1 MWHDW
6 RRRTLL
12 RGSFALAIASALPPS
27 LLTRDARADWRAT
40 PAMTEGPFYP
50 DELPADLDPNL
61 LQVAGSTATAV
72 GEPLHLFVLVLDV
85 YGVPQAGTA
94 VEIWQCDSQG
104 VYLHSRSGG
113 QRDAGFQG
121 YGRLF
126 TDREGIG
133 HFRTIRPV
141 AYSGR
146 APHIHVKLETV
157 DGRKLTT
164 QMFVADEPLNE
175 RDGLY
180 RSLGEDA
187 PLVTVPLSPLS
198 YEEPPGLGGSF
209 IVVLPEA

>member
-12 RGSFALAIASALPPS
+12 RGSFAIAIASVLPKA
-27 LLTRDARADWRAT
+27 ARADWRLT

-50 DELPADLDPNL
+50 DELPAESDPDL
-61 LQVAGSTATAV
+61 LQVAGQGV
-72 GEPLHLFVLVLDV
+72 PQGEPLHLFVLVLDI

-94 VEIWQCDSQG
+94 VEIWQCDAQG

-113 QRDAGFQG
+113 VRDAGFQG

-146 APHIHVKLETV
+146 APHVHVKLETL
-157 DGRKLTT
+157 DGRRLTT

-175 RDGLY
+175 TDGLY
-180 RSLGEDA
+180 RRLGDEA
-187 PLVTVPLSPLS
+187 PLVTVPLTPLTF
-198 YEEPPGLGGSF
+198 EELPGLGGTF
-209 IVVLPEA
+209 IVVLPEG